1 MPNTEKLPQALNGE
15 PVTADAIPAAVTA
28 GTLRYDDGS
37 VQIFN
42 HDGSTTYT
50 ENGKPTHGEWYVD
63 EDGRFCSF
71 WPPAYRACYTLTWLA
86 ENGTATGLRFTEVN
100 NGSRFDGRFQ

>member
-50 ENGKPTHGEWYVD
+50 ENG
-63 EDGRFCSF
+63 
-71 WPPAYRACYTLTWLA
+71 
-86 ENGTATGLRFTEVN
+86 TATGLRFTEVN